1 MNNIHIDLVHWEN
14 VKGQVTD
21 LNPDLATLIESVPGI
36 HSTKFILAK
45 FPFGTSLLHHKVSF
59 WDLDKNPL
67 FRENPSVKKELSK
80 LLDYTWQ
87 ITPPGILLENTME
100 LYINMQSH
108 TIPLRVIKPGE
119 LLALH
124 TFFEHDAVCN
134 IIENAYSLMAG
145 SRSLFLLPKISH
157 KLYNQ
162 RLRKRYGISENLL
175 PKSFFEHF
183 DLLNEICQS
192 ERFKSQWGVTV
203 LLFTKDFVDHLSKV
217 PPLKDELVQ
226 HYMRN
231 NVFARNQ
238 ELYDLVWSVFVQT
251 LPLAVRNTPFIVQ
264 TAKHL
269 IKLVLR
275 IVPGYVPAT
284 NNLGGPISEL
294 TKVFLTVYNIRYYL
308 PIFMT
313 PALYDGVNPVY
324 YSLHKHT
331 YFYPMDKKSNVSRT
345 INELN
350 IIQEVMSQF
359 KDFIY
364 QDKTPFPLK
373 GSSLYRRLK
382 LVDFEFFH
390 PHATGNIS
398 QDIDALVEQDP
409 RFMSLIN
416 KFNVKK
422 DLRFPDR
429 SIFFNGCIKLKPIKP
444 AQVKVAMREFLMPL
458 FKKTKVV

>member
-1 MNNIHIDLVHWEN
+1 MNNIHIDLVHWQD
-14 VKGQVTD
+14 VKVQVTT
-21 LNPDLATLIESVPGI
+21 LNPELAALIENVPGI
-36 HSTKFILAK
+36 NTIKFIMAK
-45 FPFGTSLLHHKVSF
+45 FPYGTSLLHHKVSF
-59 WDLDKNPL
+59 WDLEKNPL
-67 FRENPSVKKELSK
+67 FQGKSAVTKDLSK
-80 LLDYTWQ
+80 LLDFSWQ
-87 ITPPGILLENTME
+87 ITPPGIVLENTME
-100 LYINMQSH
+100 LYINMKSH

-124 TFFEHDAVCN
+124 TFFEHEAVCN

-162 RLRKRYGISENLL
+162 RLCNRYGINKHLV

-183 DLLNEICQS
+183 DLFNEICQS
-192 ERFKSQWGVTV
+192 DRFKSHWGVSE

-217 PPLKDELVQ
+217 PQLKDELVQ

-238 ELYDLVWSVFVQT
+238 ELYDLVWSVFVQS
-251 LPLAVRNTPFIVQ
+251 LPLGVRNTPFIVQ

-269 IKLVLR
+269 VKLVLR
-275 IVPGYVPAT
+275 VVPGYVPVT
-284 NNLGGPISEL
+284 DNMCGPMTEL
-294 TKVFLTVYNIRYYL
+294 TRVFLNVYNIRYYL

-345 INELN
+345 INELS
-350 IIQEVMSQF
+350 IIQSVMAQF

-364 QDKTPFPLK
+364 QEKSPFPLK

-390 PHATGNIS
+390 PHAGEGIN
-398 QDIDALVEQDP
+398 QDIDDLVAEDP
-409 RFMSLIN
+409 RFMALID

-422 DLRFPDR
+422 NLRFPDR
-429 SIFFNGCIKLKPIKP
+429 SMFFNGCIKLKPIK
-444 AQVKVAMREFLMPL
+444 ATQVKVGMREFLMPL
-458 FKKTKVV
+458 FKKTEVE